1 MSENNTLNNLFEN
14 ISSSSLATESD
25 CVQKCLKQLNN
36 DYPAQAIYHRA
47 EQLLLAAR
55 GNNDQQSLVDRFLQE
70 YQLDSKEGVL
80 LMSIAEALLRIP
92 DQHTQDLLLQEKLT
106 SANWQQHLLNSDSLL
121 VNLSTSALY
130 VTGKLEAPLTNPDP
144 ETTWFPIYQQLLA
157 RLGAPLIRTAL
168 TQAMQQLAYQF
179 VIAESIK
186 EAVQLGSEQPAYCY
200 SFDMLGEAAL
210 TANDAQCY
218 FDAYSN
224 AIDALAQQTNANKDN
239 LFGRANLSIK
249 LSALSP
255 RYEPLQQHRVIK
267 EISQRLLLLA
277 KQARSAGIFLTL
289 DAEEAYRLQLSLQIF
304 YNVFCDVE
312 LNGWSGF
319 GLALQAYQKSA
330 MAVIEWLAELAR
342 QQQRTIPLRLVKGAY
357 WDTEIK
363 YAQQH
368 GLADY
373 PVFTSKST
381 TDVSYLACAQLIFK
395 QGEVFYPQF
404 ASHNALTLAAIAE
417 LAKPYGTDQRFEFQ
431 RLYGMGEQIYTEIV
445 DNPGWNIPCR
455 VYAPVGCYQE
465 LLPYLVRRMLENGA
479 NNSFVNQ
486 FKQTDISV
494 QELLGDPVLELRNQQ
509 SDTVNIPLPSEIYS
523 QRKNS
528 TGLNPG
534 DLRVLQSLEKQLQE
548 FEEQQWTAAPI
559 INGESHSGEQLLVSN
574 PVDQRLSPGTV
585 IYAEAEQIKQAV
597 ESANNAFQHWRLCAV
612 KQRAACL
619 LKAADLIEE
628 KRLELVSL
636 CMREGG
642 RTVSDALSEV
652 REAVDFCRYYAQT
665 AITQFAQPEVFPGPT
680 GEENYLSYQGRGV
693 FVCISPWNFPIAI
706 FIGQMTAALAA
717 GNTVIAKPASQT
729 VLTAMRCIQILHEAG
744 IPTDVLQFVP
754 TSGANIMQHCLSDAH
769 IAGVAF
775 TGSSVTA
782 QMINQQLAKH
792 QIIVPLIAETGGQ
805 NVMIV
810 DNSALLQQVV
820 IDAVYSAFNSAGQR
834 CSALRVLFLQEA
846 IADQV
851 VELLIGAMH
860 ELVIGDPQ
868 QFNTDIGP
876 VINQQAV
883 DALNHHRQRMQE
895 EAHILYQCKLS
906 GDHYQYGNY
915 FPPCL
920 IELEQFSQ
928 LTEEVFGPVLHVIR
942 YQTGQLEQVI
952 NTVNASRYGLTLGIH
967 SRLEKT
973 INTIK
978 QTARVGN
985 IYVNRNMIGAVVG
998 SQPFGG
1004 MGLSGT
1010 GPKAGG
1016 PNYLKR
1022 FAVEQT
1028 VSVNTTAIGGNVSLL
1043 NKRNVHGIT

>member
-1 MSENNTLNNLFEN
+1 MHVPVELNNLFDAVHSN
-14 ISSSSLATESD
+14 YLAAEPE
-25 CVQKCLKQLNN
+25 CVQACLKQLNSE
-36 DYPAQAIYHRA
+36 YPAQAIYNRA

-55 GNNDQQSLVDRFLQE
+55 GNNDQQSLVDSFLQE

-92 DQHTQDLLLQEKLT
+92 DQHTQDLFLQEKLT

-130 VTGKLEAPLTNPDP
+130 VTSQLEVPLTNPDP
-144 ETTWFPIYQQLLA
+144 ETTWFPIYQQLLS
-157 RLGAPLIRTAL
+157 RLGVPLIRTAL
-168 TQAMQQLAYQF
+168 KQAMQQLAYQF
-179 VIAESIK
+179 VIAESI
-186 EAVQLGSEQPAYCY
+186 EDAVQRGTELPVYCY

-224 AIDALAQQTNANKDN
+224 AIDVLAQQADSSEGD
-239 LFGRANLSIK
+239 LFTQANLSIK

-255 RYEPLQQHRVIK
+255 RYEPLQQQRVIK

-277 KQARSAGIFLTL
+277 KQARKAGIFLTL
-289 DAEEAYRLQLSLQIF
+289 DAEEAYRLQLSLKIF
-304 YNVFCDVE
+304 QTVFCAAE
-312 LNGWSGF
+312 LDGWSGF

-330 MAVIEWLAELAR
+330 MAVIEWLAALAR
-342 QQQRTIPLRLVKGAY
+342 QQQRCIPLRLVKGAY

-373 PVFTSKST
+373 PVFTSKSA
-381 TDVSYLACAQLIFK
+381 TDVSYLACTQLIFK

-417 LAKPYGTDQRFEFQ
+417 LAKQHGVDQHFEFQ
-431 RLYGMGEQIYTEIV
+431 RLYGMGEQVYAEIV
-445 DNPGWNIPCR
+445 ENPDWQIPCR
-455 VYAPVGCYQE
+455 IYAPVGCYQE

-486 FKQTDISV
+486 FKQTEISV
-494 QELLGDPVLELRNQQ
+494 QVLLDDPVIEINNRPSNTGQ
-509 SDTVNIPLPSEIYS
+509 IPLPSELYAE
-523 QRKNS
+523 RKNS
-528 TGLNPG
+528 AGLNLG
-534 DLRVLQSLEKQLQE
+534 DLSVLQSLKKQLQD
-548 FEEQQWTAAPI
+548 FSEQQWFAAPI
-559 INGESHSGEQLLVSN
+559 INSESCSGEQRLVAN
-574 PVDQRLSPGTV
+574 PADQRSSPGTV
-585 IYAEAEQIKQAV
+585 IYTETEQIKQAI
-597 ESANNAFQHWRLCAV
+597 ESATSAFQQWRLCTV
-612 KQRAACL
+612 EQRAACL
-619 LKAADLIEE
+619 LKAADLIEI
-628 KRLELVSL
+628 KRLEFVSL
-636 CMREGG
+636 CISEGG

-665 AITQFAQPEVFPGPT
+665 AILPGPT
-680 GEENYLSYQGRGV
+680 GEENCLSYQGRGV

-706 FIGQMTAALAA
+706 FIGQITAALVA
-717 GNTVIAKPASQT
+717 GNTVITKPASQT

-744 IPTDVLQFVP
+744 IPTDVLQFIP
-754 TSGANIMQHCLSDAH
+754 ASGTNIMQHCLSDLR

-775 TGSSVTA
+775 TGSSSTA
-782 QMINQQLAKH
+782 QAINQQLANNE
-792 QIIVPLIAETGGQ
+792 IIVPLIAETGGQ
-805 NVMIV
+805 NVMIA

-820 IDAVYSAFNSAGQR
+820 IDAIHSAFNSAGQR
-834 CSALRVLFLQEA
+834 CSALRVLFLQDE

-851 VELLIGAMH
+851 IELLIGAMH
-860 ELVIGDPQ
+860 ELVIGNPQ
-868 QFNTDIGP
+868 QLNTDIGP

-883 DALNHHRQRMQE
+883 DTLNQHRQRMQE
-895 EAHILYQCKLS
+895 EAHIVYQCKLDS
-906 GDHYQYGNY
+906 EHQHGS
-915 FPPCL
+915 FFAPCL
-920 IELEQFSQ
+920 VELTELSQ
-928 LTEEVFGPVLHVIR
+928 LTEEIFGPVLHIIR
-942 YQTGQLEQVI
+942 YKTGQLEQVI
-952 NTVNASRYGLTLGIH
+952 NSINASRYGLTLGIH
-967 SRLEKT
+967 SRIEKT
-973 INTIK
+973 INTI
-978 QTARVGN
+978 QRTVCVGN

-1022 FAVEQT
+1022 FAVEQAVSINT
-1028 VSVNTTAIGGNVSLL
+1028 VAIGGNAALL
-1043 NKRNVHGIT
+1043 NKQQGKSKSGSF

>member
-1 MSENNTLNNLFEN
+1 MHVPVELNKLFEAVYSN
-14 ISSSSLATESD
+14 CLAAEPE
-25 CVQKCLKQLNN
+25 CVQACLKQLNSE
-36 DYPAQAIYHRA
+36 YPAQAIHNRA

-55 GNNDQQSLVDRFLQE
+55 GNNDQQSLVDSFLQE

-92 DQHTQDLLLQEKLT
+92 DQHTQDLFLQEKLT

-144 ETTWFPIYQQLLA
+144 ETTWFPIYQQLLS
-157 RLGAPLIRTAL
+157 RLGVPLIRTAL
-168 TQAMQQLAYQF
+168 KQAMQQLAYQF
-179 VIAESIK
+179 VIAESI
-186 EAVQLGSEQPAYCY
+186 EDAVQRGTEQPAYCY

-210 TANDAQCY
+210 TANNAQCY

-224 AIDALAQQTNANKDN
+224 AIDVLAQQADSSEADLYT
-239 LFGRANLSIK
+239 RANLSIK

-255 RYEPLQQHRVIK
+255 RYEPLQQQRVIK

-277 KQARSAGIFLTL
+277 KQARRAGIFLTL
-289 DAEEAYRLQLSLQIF
+289 DAEEAYRLQLSLKVFQT
-304 YNVFCDVE
+304 VFCDAE
-312 LNGWSGF
+312 LDGWSGF

-330 MAVIEWLAELAR
+330 MAVIEWLAALAR
-342 QQQRTIPLRLVKGAY
+342 QQQCTIPLRLVKGAY

-373 PVFTSKST
+373 PVFTSKSA
-381 TDVSYLACAQLIFK
+381 TDVSYLACTQLIFK

-404 ASHNALTLAAIAE
+404 ASHNALTLAAIVE
-417 LAKPYGTDQRFEFQ
+417 LAKQHGAEHRFEFQ
-431 RLYGMGEQIYTEIV
+431 RLYGMGEQVYAEIV
-445 DNPGWNIPCR
+445 DNPDWQIPCR
-455 VYAPVGCYQE
+455 IYAPVGSYQE

-494 QELLGDPVLELRNQQ
+494 QALLGDPVIEINNQPSNTEQ
-509 SDTVNIPLPSEIYS
+509 IPLPSELYAE
-523 QRKNS
+523 RKNS
-528 TGLNPG
+528 AGLNLG
-534 DLRVLQSLEKQLQE
+534 DLWVLQSLAKQLQD
-548 FEEQQWTAAPI
+548 FSEQQWFAAPF
-559 INGESHSGEQLLVSN
+559 INGESCSGEQLIVASPFN
-574 PVDQRLSPGTV
+574 QRLSPGTV
-585 IYAEAEQIKQAV
+585 SYAEAEQIKQAI
-597 ESANNAFQHWRLCAV
+597 ESANSAFQQWCLCTV
-612 KQRAACL
+612 KQRAVCL
-619 LKAADLIEE
+619 LKAADLIEI
-628 KRLELVSL
+628 KWLELVSL

-665 AITQFAQPEVFPGPT
+665 AMTQFAQPEILPGPT
-680 GEENYLSYQGRGV
+680 GEENCLSYQGRGV

-706 FIGQMTAALAA
+706 FIGQITAALVA

-744 IPTDVLQFVP
+744 IPTDVLQFIP
-754 TSGANIMQHCLSDAH
+754 ASGTNIMQHCLSDLR

-775 TGSSVTA
+775 TGSSRTA
-782 QMINQQLAKH
+782 QVINQQLANNE
-792 QIIVPLIAETGGQ
+792 IIVPLIAETGGQ
-805 NVMIV
+805 NVMIA

-820 IDAVYSAFNSAGQR
+820 IDAIYSAFNSAGQR
-834 CSALRVLFLQEA
+834 CSALRVLFLQEQ

-851 VELLIGAMH
+851 IELLIGAMH
-860 ELVIGDPQ
+860 ELVIGNPQ
-868 QFNTDIGP
+868 QLNTDIGP

-883 DALNHHRQRMQE
+883 HALNQHQQRMQE
-895 EAHILYQCKLS
+895 EAHILYQCKLDS
-906 GDHYQYGNY
+906 EHQHGS
-915 FPPCL
+915 FFAPCL
-920 IELEQFSQ
+920 VELTELSQ
-928 LTEEVFGPVLHVIR
+928 LTEEVFGPMLHIIR
-942 YQTGQLEQVI
+942 YKTGQLEQVI
-952 NTVNASRYGLTLGIH
+952 NSINASRYGLTLGIH
-967 SRLEKT
+967 SRIEKT
-973 INTIK
+973 INTI
-978 QTARVGN
+978 QRTVRVGN

-1016 PNYLKR
+1016 PNYLK
-1022 FAVEQT
+1022 
-1028 VSVNTTAIGGNVSLL
+1028 
-1043 NKRNVHGIT
+1043 HC